1 MKTGVVVLTDA
12 PSHALVEVARA
23 VTVVVGGDTTALPI
37 AEVVALQP
45 AVVVVDFAKLGATG
59 RQLISEL
66 VTHEHLPHTVTLAL
80 TAPDASSV
88 ERALRAG
95 ADDFIT
101 DDQLDH
107 PATVAR
113 LQHHVTHVSAI
124 SRLGGTQKAP
134 SERPPGSPEALS
146 VRQSAERRVK
156 RFQPYVDFFK
166 NSADGM
172 VVMDRSGRILFAN
185 PQARA
190 IFPVK
195 NLGDPVNVFDFIAPS
210 DHELARNIAQG
221 FSQGR
226 FPRNVDF
233 HVNIPGKEAST
244 GKVANAHS
252 AVISV
257 NFSKTLR
264 SASAVL
270 FTFRDVTK
278 EREIEHELT
287 KAREFLERVIDS
299 SLDAIVAADLGG
311 NVRLFNRAASQ
322 IFGYGPGQVV
332 GTMNVDSLYPEG
344 VARDVM
350 KRIRSKS
357 YGGYGRLEGYAV
369 NMLDAAGT
377 EIPVRISAGLIYE
390 HGRPWG
396 SVGVFRDVR
405 EERRLAARLE
415 EAEAT
420 VRNHEKGVALAQL
433 AGATAHELNQ
443 PLTVMIAYA
452 DMLRLKLGPDSPLL
466 ATVDVLAQQAERMA
480 EIVRQ
485 VGRITRFETKSY
497 VGSAQI
503 LDLEKSSR
511 PDSEG

>member
-1 MKTGVVVLTDA
+1 MTSGIVVLSLG
-12 PSHALVEVARA
+12 PSHPLATKLGAETLTTQGEPVERVLERLVAAQPSVA
-23 VTVVVGGDTTALPI
+23 VVD
-37 AEVVALQP
+37 VVALG
-45 AVVVVDFAKLGATG
+45 VSGHD
-59 RQLISEL
+59 LISAL
-66 VTHEHLPHTVTLAL
+66 VSHARLRCVTIAL
-80 TAPDASSV
+80 VAADPESIEAG
-88 ERALRAG
+88 LRAG
-95 ADDFIT
+95 ADDFAT
-101 DDQLDH
+101 ADLLDH
-107 PATVAR
+107 AATRARIAHHATHASVANR
-113 LQHHVTHVSAI
+113 SGSAPPR
-124 SRLGGTQKAP
+124 SP
-134 SERPPGSPEALS
+134 SDRPPGAGEG
-146 VRQSAERRVK
+146 RQVTERRLK
-156 RFQPYVDFFK
+156 RLQPYVDFFK

-172 VVMDRSGRILFAN
+172 VVMDPAGRILFAN
-185 PQARA
+185 PQARS
-190 IFPVK
+190 IFP
-195 NLGDPVNVFDFIAPS
+195 LRASGEAVNVFDFIAPS

-233 HVNIPGKEAST
+233 RVDVEGRESGPGNT
-244 GKVANAHS
+244 LANRQ

-264 SASAVL
+264 GESAVL

-278 EREIEHELT
+278 EREIERELT

-299 SLDAIVAADLGG
+299 SLDAIVAADLEG
-311 NVRLFNRAASQ
+311 NVRLFNRAAGQ
-322 IFGYGPGQVV
+322 IFGYAPAEVV
-332 GTMNVDSLYPEG
+332 GVMNVDRLYPDG

-350 KRIRSKS
+350 KRIRAKS
-357 YGGYGRLEGYAV
+357 HGGYGRLEGFAV
-369 NMLDAAGT
+369 NMLDAAGN

-443 PLTVMIAYA
+443 PLTVVIAYA
-452 DMLRLKLGPDSPLL
+452 EMLRLKLGPDSPLIG
-466 ATVDVLAQQAERMA
+466 TVDVLARQAERMA
-480 EIVRQ
+480 DIVRQ

-511 PDSEG
+511 PDSER